1 MTNKQRVLLL
11 GATGETGGSILKG
24 LLNEPQSFEVEAL
37 VRPSSVTKPAVK
49 ALAARGV
56 NIRVADI
63 AGPLEELIKILAGID
78 VLISAI
84 DAESQ
89 LAQLQLATAAKK
101 AGVKRFVPCA
111 FTTVAPPGGVMA
123 LRDQKEEVYQHVRKL
138 YLPYTIIDVG
148 FWHQISFPTLPSGRV
163 DYAVVMKPKVEIYA
177 GGAQPTILID
187 LNDIGPFV
195 ALIIKDPRTL
205 NNSVIA
211 YGDVLSQNEIF
222 EIMEALSGEK
232 ITREYISADAI
243 IAARA
248 QCAAANKA
256 DPKNYLAWMQL
267 IIQDYSYSKY
277 VRGDN
282 TPEYAKY
289 LGYLD
294 ATELY
299 PDFRPMKFAEFAR
312 ELLDG
317 KMEKIYP
324 NLVLPEK

>member
-1 MTNKQRVLLL
+1 MPENEVE
-11 GATGETGGSILKG
+11 AGEHR
-24 LLNEPQSFEVEAL
+24 EVEAL
-37 VRPSSVTKPAVK
+37 VRPSSAAKPAVK

-63 AGPLEELIKILAGID
+63 EGPLEKLVKTLAGID

-84 DAESQ
+84 DTGGQ
-89 LAQLQLATAAKK
+89 LAQLQLATAAKE

-148 FWHQISFPTLPSGRV
+148 YWHQISFPTLPSGRV
-163 DYAVVMKPKVEIYA
+163 DYAAVIKPKVEIHA

-232 ITREYISADAI
+232 ITREYISADAV
-243 IAARA
+243 IATRA

-256 DPKNYLAWMQL
+256 DPKNYLTWLQL
-267 IIQDYSYSKY
+267 VGQDYSYSKY

-294 ATELY
+294 GTELY
-299 PDFRPMKFAEFAR
+299 PDFRPTKFAEFAR

-317 KMEKIYP
+317 RMEKIYQ
-324 NLVLPEK
+324 NMVLPANVKLASQK